1 MLLKVGSI
9 GREVRDLQRLLK
21 IKIDGIFGVAT
32 SLAVKEFQKENKLK
46 IDGIVGPKTWK
57 LLLAEEKMNI
67 VPTSAP
73 VVEINDLGEPDDDM
87 TIEEVA
93 EKAPTSPYILE
104 LINLITKATIHR
116 KITKVIYH
124 CTATPQSATVTSI
137 QNYWKNKLGW
147 KAPGYHI
154 LIKADGSWTQLQNFN
169 LPTNGVAG
177 HNSGSIHI
185 SYIGGVEGGRA
196 ADNRTYEQRQ
206 VLEMAYRMIKD
217 KLPQATHH
225 GHYEFS
231 NKACPSFN
239 VEAWIKSIKYE

>member
-137 QNYWKNKLGW
+137 QNYWKNKPL
-147 KAPGYHI
+147 KFSTFHS
-154 LIKADGSWTQLQNFN
+154 K
-169 LPTNGVAG
+169 
-177 HNSGSIHI
+177 
-185 SYIGGVEGGRA
+185 
-196 ADNRTYEQRQ
+196 
-206 VLEMAYRMIKD
+206 
-217 KLPQATHH
+217 KL
-225 GHYEFS
+225 
-231 NKACPSFN
+231 
-239 VEAWIKSIKYE
+239 